1 MLTRDELGVIVS
13 VDEAVTEML
22 GFSAQE
28 LVGCSVLD
36 LVHPED
42 RARAADSLAAR
53 RPGGRAQPGGASVRL
68 RHRRRDGSWTWL
80 EASSEL
86 EAASGGTLA
95 RTRLIDVTDEVD
107 ALERLQA
114 SQRSSA
120 RALSLLEALESSAP
134 IGIAFLD
141 AELRFARVNDTFA
154 ALAGRSR
161 DELLGRRPAEVSPG
175 AWGELERVRGEPAH
189 RREPLVNLELGGT
202 LEATGR
208 PFTWLVSSYPV
219 EVEGELQGFGVLLV
233 DITERKEAEER
244 QRQLARAAIGA
255 LATTSERRDPY
266 TAGHHRGVAEL
277 ATALAL
283 ELGVEAAEVE
293 GVTMAANIHDIGKIA
308 VPIEILA
315 KPGRLT
321 ALEMELVKSHSR
333 VGYEIVAGIELPWP
347 VAQMILQHHER
358 MDGSGY
364 PAGLSGEA
372 ILPGAR
378 VIAVA
383 DVVEAMANH
392 RPYRPALGLDEAL
405 QEISAGRERLYDEAA
420 AEACLR
426 LFAEG
431 RFCFGRG
438 AGAAG
443 SGAR

>member
-1 MLTRDELGVIVS
+1 M
-13 VDEAVTEML
+13 
-22 GFSAQE
+22 
-28 LVGCSVLD
+28 
-36 LVHPED
+36 
-42 RARAADSLAAR
+42 
-53 RPGGRAQPGGASVRL
+53 
-68 RHRRRDGSWTWL
+68 
-80 EASSEL
+80 
-86 EAASGGTLA
+86 
-95 RTRLIDVTDEVD
+95 
-107 ALERLQA
+107 
-114 SQRSSA
+114 
-120 RALSLLEALESSAP
+120 
-134 IGIAFLD
+134 
-141 AELRFARVNDTFA
+141 NDTFA

-405 QEISAGRERLYDEAA
+405 EEISAGRGRLYDEAA

-443 SGAR
+443 SAAT